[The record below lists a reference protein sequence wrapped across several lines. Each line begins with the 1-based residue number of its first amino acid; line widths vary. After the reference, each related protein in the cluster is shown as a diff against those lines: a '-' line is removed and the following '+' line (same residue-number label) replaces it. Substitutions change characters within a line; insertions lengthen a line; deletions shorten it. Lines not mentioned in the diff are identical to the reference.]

1 MVPHPDTIVTFAD
14 LHRQNLLAWPRV
26 SHRRVVRRHEVP
38 SSPRN
43 DSKDPKMSTTNRSR
57 SLFIGSAV
65 VFAFTLLAP
74 VTVMAEEE
82 VAARAPVAAPSVD
95 ETNADAVQ
103 AAQVLAARQALL
115 SPDLGSLQEEHLLAI
130 VAADLTMGSGLP
142 LLPSE
147 RRGSG
152 EPY

>member
-1 MVPHPDTIVTFAD
+1 
-14 LHRQNLLAWPRV
+14 
-26 SHRRVVRRHEVP
+26 
-38 SSPRN
+38 
-43 DSKDPKMSTTNRSR
+43 
-57 SLFIGSAV
+57 
-65 VFAFTLLAP
+65 
-74 VTVMAEEE
+74 
-82 VAARAPVAAPSVD
+82 VD
-95 ETNADAVQ
+95 ETNADAVLA

-130 VAADLTMGSGLP
+130 VAAADLTMGSGLP